1 MVTAI
6 GLLKANR
13 LNALTNRNGLL
24 GLDCNMM
31 QSQTADCAPVP
42 PPAKLDKTYRRF
54 FILAYFLHCM
64 KRDVAD
70 NTGST

>member
-42 PPAKLDKTYRRF
+42 PPDWTKHIGVF